1 MLRTRPEEFVSSFT
15 HGIGF
20 LLSIIGG
27 YVLLSATQTYSSTLI
42 MLGCYAYITT
52 LVLVYAIST
61 MSHMYLFQKINTR
74 LCKLD
79 QGCIYLLIVGTGT
92 PFLISLCKHPLWIWF
107 YILIVAVALIG
118 FLSKTIFAHRLN
130 NVALILYVLLGWI
143 EAIGII
149 PIWEQVSLLSI
160 FWLVVG
166 GVLYTIGTIFLLL
179 DIRKYYFHAIWH
191 LFVIAGSISHFIS
204 IKTFTNFIHNT

>member
-15 HGIGF
+15 HGIGC

-27 YVLLSATQTYSSTLI
+27 YVLLSATQTYSNTLI

-92 PFLISLCKHPLWIWF
+92 PFLINLCKHPLWLWF

-130 NVALILYVLLGWI
+130 NV
-143 EAIGII
+143 
-149 PIWEQVSLLSI
+149 SLLSI

-179 DIRKYYFHAIWH
+179 DLRKYYFHAIWH

>member
-1 MLRTRPEEFVSSFT
+1 MLRTRTEEFVSSFT

-27 YVLLSATQTYSSTLI
+27 YVLLSAPQTYSNKLV
-42 MLGCYAYITT
+42 MLGCYAYIAT

-61 MSHMYLFQKINTR
+61 MSHMYLFQNINIILR
-74 LCKLD
+74 KLD
-79 QGCIYLLIVGTGT
+79 QGCIYLLIVGTGA
-92 PFLISLCKHPLWIWF
+92 PFLIALCNHPLWIWF
-107 YILIVAVALIG
+107 YIFIVTIAIVG
-118 FLSKTIFAHRLN
+118 FLSKTIFSHRLN
-130 NVALILYVLLGWI
+130 NVALSLYILLGWG
-143 EAIGII
+143 EAVGII
-149 PIWEQVSLLSI
+149 PLWEQLSLLSI

-166 GVLYTIGTIFLLL
+166 GVLYTVGTIFLLL
-179 DIRKYYFHAIWH
+179 DLRKYYFHAIWH